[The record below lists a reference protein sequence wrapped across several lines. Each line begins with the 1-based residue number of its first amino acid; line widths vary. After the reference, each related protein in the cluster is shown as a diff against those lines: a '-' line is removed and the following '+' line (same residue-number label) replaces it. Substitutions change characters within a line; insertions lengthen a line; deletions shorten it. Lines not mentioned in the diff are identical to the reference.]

1 MATTPVDED
10 IIDVLYRCRSE
21 GKNLTG
27 LDNNFFKEQHHQ
39 RQFVRGEF
47 ARQSRDKI
55 CKKLQQAAAPARYF
69 GRDSQL
75 YRSVSNAL
83 PRSPS
88 SSSLATGETVGG

>member
-39 RQFVRGEF
+39 VHGPPLKILPNQASHK
-47 ARQSRDKI
+47 ARFRVLVQKV
-55 CKKLQQAAAPARYF
+55 LQWT
-69 GRDSQL
+69 DM
-75 YRSVSNAL
+75 N
-83 PRSPS
+83 
-88 SSSLATGETVGG
+88 